1 MPFRNR
7 WRIGFIGALK
17 LKAIVHIGTEKTGT
31 SSIQRFLYQNQ
42 KTLKSAGF
50 HFVQSAGTTNNRA
63 LPAYCISDD
72 SYDEYLIE
80 KGISTPEGREKFRR
94 NFIAKFE
101 SELESLGSNIHTV
114 IISSEHF
121 HSRLHT
127 EDEMDNVH
135 RLLSAY
141 FDSIKIVCYIRE
153 QGATCTS
160 FYTTN
165 LRAGGTKTFSEII
178 RLCTHRNKYYNYYEM
193 LLEWE
198 KRFGFE
204 SIDLSIYDHEKFLN
218 KSLLDDF
225 ISKIDPELVG
235 ALDKRIAIENKSLR
249 PSGQALARAINCAF
263 PVRTARVELLA
274 IREKIQNIIYRE
286 LKGKGQ
292 QPSLATRNKVFSLFA
307 ESNQRLKDKY
317 FPNSDSIFDDPDE
330 QAKVERVLDND
341 FIGVVIRVLGVVKKE
356 LAGLVSAQEV
366 SDIYAHILSCSKDI
380 SAEQEEQEEKNGKE
394 LTLTDDDARLFKNAA
409 LRLESTDLAS
419 AVRLMSLAADI
430 CPARPILEKLESYV
444 AAETEPTK
452 HQYFLSYGYNSD
464 DDHARLSPILLGS
477 EFRTWLKQLESPFR
491 NRFSVL
497 ADHKAVHEN
506 GDADAASTAGS
517 TWAFTIFEAE
527 SIEKAVAIAA
537 ECPFLLAGG
546 SVELSEVVGLLQ
558 KAAQT

>member
-1 MPFRNR
+1 M
-7 WRIGFIGALK
+7 
-17 LKAIVHIGTEKTGT
+17 KAIVHIGTEKTGT

-42 KTLKSAGF
+42 KPLKSAGF
-50 HFVQSAGTTNNRA
+50 HFIQSAGTTNNRA
-63 LPAYCISDD
+63 LPAYCVSDD
-72 SYDEYLIE
+72 SYDEYLIG
-80 KGISTPEGREKFRR
+80 KGISTTEGREKFRR

-114 IISSEHF
+114 IISSEHL

-141 FDSIKIVCYIRE
+141 FESIKIVCYIRE
-153 QGATCTS
+153 QGDTCTS

-178 RLCTHRNKYYNYYEM
+178 RLCSHRNKYYNYYEM

-225 ISKIDPELVG
+225 TSKIDPELVG
-235 ALDKRIAIENKSLR
+235 ALDKRIEIENESLR
-249 PSGQALARAINCAF
+249 PSGQALARAVNCAF

-292 QPSLATRNKVFSLFA
+292 QPSLATRNKIFSSFA

-317 FPNSDSIFDDPDE
+317 FPNSESMFDDPGE

-341 FIGVVIRVLGVVKKE
+341 FIRVVVRVLGVVKKE
-356 LAGLVSAQEV
+356 LAGVV
-366 SDIYAHILSCSKDI
+366 SDQEFSDICAHILACSKDI

-409 LRLESTDLAS
+409 LRLEKSDLAS

-430 CPARPILEKLESYV
+430 FPARPILERLERLESY
-444 AAETEPTK
+444 AAVETEPTK
-452 HQYFLSYGYNSD
+452 NQYFLSYGYHSD

-477 EFRTWLKQLESPFR
+477 EFRTWLEQLESPFR

-506 GDADAASTAGS
+506 GDADASSIAGS
-517 TWAFTIFEAE
+517 TWAFTIFEAV
-527 SIEKAVAIAA
+527 SLEKAIAIVA

-558 KAAQT
+558 KAPQT